1 VTRRI
6 LPRSSTRPARPSKR
20 PDGLID
26 GGESLGVFGAPL
38 SSPQNALVKRAASLR
53 QRKFRDRE
61 GAFLAE
67 GADVV
72 AAALTA
78 GWRPQAVFLRE
89 EAADELGERLGLDPA
104 SVFTVTDR
112 VAARISTLDT
122 PADVVAVLP
131 LGENVNGATRWI
143 DLGVTRFQPSSAAIL
158 LLALS
163 IAAFLSDRM
172 ELLGSKRIT
181 LIVLALAAVPAF
193 FVYREPDFGS
203 AMVIVVLALAMLYFY
218 GTPWTHFAVLGATG
232 ITAFVVALKVLP
244 MAGLHLI
251 QQYQVDRLFV
261 FINPGHNAQGTGYNV
276 IQSMIAVGSGAL
288 TGRGNMATQTTLDF
302 LPEHHTDFIFAVISE
317 RNGFLGATVLL
328 VLYALFIWR
337 ALRIAVLA
345 RDMYGSILA
354 GGIGVMVLFQVFV
367 NIGMTIGIM
376 PVTGIPLP
384 FISYGGTAMI
394 AFLILVGL
402 LQAIHL
408 RATITPQ
415 TRGRLGQ

>member
-1 VTRRI
+1 VVDWRAYLRHLDYLLI
-6 LPRSSTRPARPSKR
+6 LATA
-20 PDGLID
+20 GLIVYGVAMIYFATRHD
-26 GGESLGVFGAPL
+26 FHGQPFVYVRQQLIAVAVGLVALIVVSLLDYELYRRFQWVL
-38 SSPQNALVKRAASLR
+38 YLVA
-53 QRKFRDRE
+53 
-61 GAFLAE
+61 
-67 GADVV
+67 VV
-72 AAALTA
+72 L
-78 GWRPQAVFLRE
+78 
-89 EAADELGERLGLDPA
+89 
-104 SVFTVTDR
+104 
-112 VAARISTLDT
+112 
-122 PADVVAVLP
+122 VVAVLP
-131 LGENVNGATRWI
+131 FGENIKGATRWF
-143 DLGVTRFQPSSAAIL
+143 DLKVTSFQPSAAALL

-163 IAAFLSDRM
+163 LAAYLSDRM
-172 ELLGSKRIT
+172 EMLGSKRIT
-181 LIVLALAAVPAF
+181 VIVLALAAVPAF

-203 AMVIVVLALAMLYFY
+203 AMVIMVLAVAMLFFY
-218 GTPWTHFAVLGATG
+218 GTPWTHFAVLAGAG
-232 ITAFVVALKVLP
+232 LAAFVVALKILP

-251 QQYQVDRLFV
+251 QQYQIDRLFV
-261 FINPGHNAQGTGYNV
+261 FINPGKNAQGTGYNV

-354 GGIGVMVLFQVFV
+354 GGIGVVVLFQVFV

-408 RATITPQ
+408 RATITPE

>member
-1 VTRRI
+1 MLDWRSYLRHLDYLLI
-6 LPRSSTRPARPSKR
+6 LATV
-20 PDGLID
+20 GLIVY
-26 GGESLGVFGAPL
+26 GVAMIYFATRHDVAGRPL
-38 SSPQNALVKRAASLR
+38 YYVR
-53 QRKFRDRE
+53 QQLI
-61 GAFLAE
+61 A
-67 GADVV
+67 V
-72 AAALTA
+72 AAALLV
-78 GWRPQAVFLRE
+78 AVVVSL
-89 EAADELGERLGLDPA
+89 LDYDLYRRFQWLLYA
-104 SVFTVTDR
+104 
-112 VAARISTLDT
+112 VAVLI
-122 PADVVAVLP
+122 VVAVLP

-143 DLGVTRFQPSSAAIL
+143 DLGVTRFQPSSAAVL

-172 ELLGSKRIT
+172 ELLGSRRIT
-181 LIVLALAAVPAF
+181 IIVLVLAAVPAF

-203 AMVIVVLALAMLYFY
+203 AVVIAVLALAMLYFY
-218 GTPWTHFAVLGATG
+218 GTPWTHFAVLGGTTVGAL
-232 ITAFVVALKVLP
+232 VLALKVLP
-244 MAGLHLI
+244 LAGIHVI
-251 QQYQVDRLFV
+251 QQYQIDRLFV
-261 FINPGHNAQGTGYNV
+261 FLNPGHDATGTGYNV

-354 GGIGVMVLFQVFV
+354 GGIGVAVLFQVFV

-408 RATITPQ
+408 RAMISPE
-415 TRGRLGQ
+415 TRGRLG